1 MPATKEQPD
10 QEKKEEAANLAKEAA
25 EEIRHGNKE
34 EGKFLA
40 EEAKT
45 LDPEAAKSVL
55 KDVEQGGKRWAARP
69 ERQSEAAGGEL
80 VSGWPPRLP
89 VAKNCIVKT

>member
-1 MPATKEQPD
+1 MAAPKQQPD

-25 EEIRHGNKE
+25 DEIRHGNKE

-40 EEAKT
+40 EEAKA

-55 KDVEQGGKRWAARP
+55 KDAE
-69 ERQSEAAGGEL
+69 
-80 VSGWPPRLP
+80 
-89 VAKNCIVKT
+89 